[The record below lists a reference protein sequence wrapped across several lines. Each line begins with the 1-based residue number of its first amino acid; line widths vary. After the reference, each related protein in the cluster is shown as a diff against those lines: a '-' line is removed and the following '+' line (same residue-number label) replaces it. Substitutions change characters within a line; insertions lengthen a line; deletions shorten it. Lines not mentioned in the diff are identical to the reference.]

1 MRELDNLLENGINA
15 LESGAEPEQI
25 IRDLPDGAGDVAQL
39 IQMAAD
45 IRSTQ
50 HPEINDKLA
59 RAQQQKVMAAA
70 VSLEKVK
77 SRPHPSL
84 PAWLNWRQ
92 HKFLTASSFAI
103 IGFFLVTI
111 IGVGVYLAGPSG
123 SHYATLMDSSGLV
136 QVASAQTPQNW
147 ATISNG
153 DQIEEG
159 QHIRTGD
166 GSAVTLL
173 FFDGSRTTVGPDS
186 DLVLSRLNGS
196 WGNVLQVQ
204 FTQNAG
210 DTSHSV
216 VPLRGSTSFFKVFT
230 PSGQVSVHGTAFSV
244 QVEDA
249 SKSIFSVVHGK
260 VEVSSAN
267 SSIFLTNGQ
276 ATLVLPGQTPASPAY
291 QFGLRGT
298 ISAIQGSQ
306 WMVAGVTFTVEDA
319 TVLKGPFQIGDPVNI
334 QGRILASGERIAD
347 LITPAN
353 TPNTK
358 ATFTGVIETMGV
370 DSWQISGQA
379 VLVNNETEITKGLQV
394 GDPVQVNFSVLPD
407 GSWLA
412 KAIETT
418 ENENNDQST
427 PTATDTVAPELTQS
441 PTGSATAPTEATGTT
456 TPTAV
461 GTSEMTSTPLPG
473 NRAGC
478 QGGSQQPEA
487 VRLAQQYGVTY
498 QEIIGWF
505 CQGFGFGEIKQAYD
519 LSLQSG
525 LPVSQIF
532 AMRTS
537 GLGWGQ
543 IKQQLSPKST
553 QASSSGDNGNGNSNN
568 NGNGNQG
575 GKTKPTKSK
584 GKPN

>member
-1 MRELDNLLENGINA
+1 MQELDDLLENGINA
-15 LESGAEPEQI
+15 LESGAAPEQI
-25 IRDLPDGAGDVAQL
+25 IHDLPDGAGDIAQL

-70 VSLEKVK
+70 DSLEKGQA
-77 SRPHPSL
+77 RLHLSL

-92 HKFLTASSFAI
+92 HTFLKASSFAI
-103 IGFFLVTI
+103 ISFFLVTI

-123 SHYATLMDSSGLV
+123 AHYATLMDASGLV
-136 QVASAQTPQNW
+136 QVASAQGPENW
-147 ATISNG
+147 ANISNG
-153 DQIEEG
+153 EQIKEG

-166 GSAVTLL
+166 GSSVTLL

-186 DLVLSRLNGS
+186 DLVLSKMNGS
-196 WGNVLQVQ
+196 WGNALQVQ

-210 DTSHSV
+210 ETSHSV
-216 VPLRGSTSFFKVFT
+216 VPLRGSTSFFKVLT
-230 PSGQVSVHGTAFSV
+230 PSGQASVHGTAFNV
-244 QVEDA
+244 DVEDG
-249 SKSIFSVVHGK
+249 SKSIFTVDHGK
-260 VEVSSAN
+260 VEVSSAD
-267 SSIFLTNGQ
+267 SSVFLTNGQ

-298 ISAIQGSQ
+298 ISAIQGGQ
-306 WMVAGVTFTVEDA
+306 WMVSGVTFMVDAA
-319 TVLKGPFQIGDPVNI
+319 TVLKGSLQISDPVNI
-334 QGRILASGERIAD
+334 QGRILSSGERIAD

-353 TPNTK
+353 NANPKT
-358 ATFTGVIETMGV
+358 TFTGIIEKIGAE
-370 DSWQISGQA
+370 SWEISGQT
-379 VLVNNETEITKGLQV
+379 VLVDTKTEITKGLKV
-394 GDPVQVNFSVLPD
+394 GDPIQVNFSVLPD

-412 KAIETT
+412 KAIEAT
-418 ENENNDQST
+418 ENENVGQST
-427 PTATDTVAPELTQS
+427 PTATSTEEPGLTQS
-441 PTGSATAPTEATGTT
+441 PTVVATVTAETTETPA
-456 TPTAV
+456 PTAV
-461 GTSEMTSTPLPG
+461 STLEVTATPLPG

-478 QGGSQQPEA
+478 QGGTQQPEA

-525 LPVSQIF
+525 RPVSQIF

-553 QASSSGDNGNGNSNN
+553 QTTGSGNNGNGNGNSK
-568 NGNGNQG
+568 GNQG
-575 GKTKPTKSK
+575 GKIKPTKSK
-584 GKPN
+584 GKLN